1 MLLKASERAGGQ
13 ALATH
18 LLNAHDNDHVEVHE
32 LRGFISDTLHG
43 AFQEIEAHSK
53 GTRCKNYLFSLS
65 LNPPEKE
72 SVGIEAFQDA
82 VNRIEAKLGLSEQAR
97 AMVFHEKQGRRHA
110 HCVWSRID
118 VQEMKAVQLPYFKMK
133 LQDIAKELYLEH
145 GWKMPKGFENKSER
159 NPFNYTLA
167 EWHQAQRVQEDP
179 QALKALF
186 KDSWDQSKNG
196 EALIDLLKAKGY
208 TVAQGDKSG
217 AVAVDYQGEVYSLS
231 RWAGV
236 KSKELKAKFGE
247 QQQLVS
253 VAQAKEQIANT
264 MTDRLKTYANTVKE
278 QSLEKQHGLKTQK
291 TEMVSTQRQE
301 REKLQAIQTDRWTK
315 ESQERQA
322 KIPQGW
328 RKVWSFV
335 KGELKTITKENE
347 QAILQAKERDRQQ
360 KQALIDR
367 QREERLKLQEQFRAL
382 KQDHQKQMDQLKTHL
397 AKYQAMQRPKV
408 QEQPKTL
415 TATFN
420 HAKQADKA
428 PAQPPPKNN
437 GHGKGHNTGGEGR
450 SLSLGK

>member
-72 SVGIEAFQDA
+72 SVGIEAFEEA
-82 VNRIEAKLGLSEQAR
+82 VNRIEKKLGLDDQAR
-97 AMVFHEKQGRRHA
+97 ALVFHEKQGRRHA

-118 VQEMKAVQLPYFKMK
+118 VQEMKAVQLSHFKTK
-133 LQDIAKELYLEH
+133 LQEISKELYRQY
-145 GWKMPKGFENKSER
+145 GWEMPKGFENKAER
-159 NPFNYTLA
+159 NPYNYTLA
-167 EWHQAQRVQEDP
+167 EWHQAQRVKEDP

-186 KDSWDQSKNG
+186 KDSWEQSKNG
-196 EALIDLLKAKGY
+196 EALIETLKAKGY
-208 TVAQGDKSG
+208 TVAQGDKRG

-247 QQQLVS
+247 QQLVS
-253 VAQAKEQIANT
+253 VAEAKEQIANT

-291 TEMVSTQRQE
+291 NEMVSKQRQE
-301 REKLQAIQTDRWTK
+301 REKLQTLQIDRWAK

-335 KGELKTITKENE
+335 KGELKTITKDNE
-347 QAILQAKERDRQQ
+347 QAVLQAKERDRQQ

-367 QREERLKLQEQFRAL
+367 QRQERLKLQEHFKAL
-382 KQDHQKQMDQLKTHL
+382 KQDHQKQMEQLKSHL

-420 HAKQADKA
+420 HAKQAEHKPA
-428 PAQPPPKNN
+428 PPPPKK
-437 GHGKGHNTGGEGR
+437 HGKGHHAGGEGR

>member
-1 MLLKASERAGGQ
+1 MLLKASERANGQ

-72 SVGIEAFQDA
+72 SVGIEAFEDA
-82 VNRIEAKLGLSEQAR
+82 INRIEKKLGLDDQAR
-97 AMVFHEKQGRRHA
+97 ALVFHEKQGRRHA

-118 VQEMKAVQLPYFKMK
+118 VQEMKAVQLSHFKMK

-145 GWKMPKGFENKSER
+145 GWEMPKGFENKTER

-167 EWHQAQRVQEDP
+167 EWHQAQRVKEDP

-186 KDSWDQSKNG
+186 KDSWEQSKNV
-196 EALIDLLKAKGY
+196 EALIETLKAKGY
-208 TVAQGDKSG
+208 TVAQGDKLG
-217 AVAVDYQGEVYSLS
+217 AVALDYQGEVYSLS
-231 RWAGV
+231 RWTGV

-247 QQQLVS
+247 QPLVS
-253 VAQAKEQIANT
+253 VAEAKEQVANT
-264 MTDRLKTYANTVKE
+264 MTDRLKTYANTIKE

-291 TEMVSTQRQE
+291 NEMVSKQRQE
-301 REKLQAIQTDRWTK
+301 RDKLQTLQSERWAK

-335 KGELKTITKENE
+335 KGELKTITKDNE
-347 QAILQAKERDRQQ
+347 QAVLQAKERDRQQ

-367 QREERLKLQEQFRAL
+367 QRQERLKLQEQFKAL
-382 KQDHQKQMDQLKTHL
+382 KQDHQKQMEQLKTHL

-420 HAKQADKA
+420 HAKQAEHKPA
-428 PAQPPPKNN
+428 PPPPKKN
-437 GHGKGHNTGGEGR
+437 GKGHHAGGEGR

>member
-65 LNPPEKE
+65 LNPPEHE
-72 SVGIEAFQDA
+72 SVRIEAFEDA
-82 VNRIEAKLGLSEQAR
+82 VNRIEAKLGLSDQAR
-97 AMVFHEKQGRRHA
+97 ALVFHEKQGRRHA

-118 VQEMKAVQLPYFKMK
+118 VQEMKAVQLSHFKMK
-133 LQDIAKELYLEH
+133 LQEISKELYRQY
-145 GWKMPKGFENKSER
+145 GWEMPKGFENKAER
-159 NPFNYTLA
+159 NPYNYTLA
-167 EWHQAQRVQEDP
+167 EWHQAQRVKEDP

-186 KDSWDQSKNG
+186 KDCWEQSKNG
-196 EALIDLLKAKGY
+196 EALIETLKAKGY
-208 TVAQGDKSG
+208 RVAQGDKRG

-247 QQQLVS
+247 QQLVS
-253 VAQAKEQIANT
+253 VADAKEQIANT

-278 QSLEKQHGLKTQK
+278 QSLEKQHGLKSQK
-291 TEMVSTQRQE
+291 NEMVSTQRQE
-301 REKLQAIQTDRWTK
+301 RAKLQTLQTERWAK

-335 KGELKTITKENE
+335 KGELKTITKDNE
-347 QAILQAKERDRQQ
+347 QAVLQAKERDRQQ

-367 QREERLKLQEQFRAL
+367 QRQERLKLQEHFKAL
-382 KQDHQKQMDQLKTHL
+382 KQDHQKKMDQLKTHL

-420 HAKQADKA
+420 HAKQAEHKPA
-428 PAQPPPKNN
+428 PPPPKKN
-437 GHGKGHNTGGEGR
+437 GKGHHAGGEGR

>member
-65 LNPPEKE
+65 LNPPEHE
-72 SVGIEAFQDA
+72 SVRIEAFEDA
-82 VNRIEAKLGLSEQAR
+82 VNRIEAKLGLSDQAR
-97 AMVFHEKQGRRHA
+97 ALVFHEKQGRRHA

-118 VQEMKAVQLPYFKMK
+118 VQEMKAVQLSHFKMK
-133 LQDIAKELYLEH
+133 LQEISKELYRQY
-145 GWKMPKGFENKSER
+145 GWEMPKGFENKAER
-159 NPFNYTLA
+159 NPYNYTLA
-167 EWHQAQRVQEDP
+167 EWHQAQRVKEDP

-186 KDSWDQSKNG
+186 KDCWEQSKNG
-196 EALIDLLKAKGY
+196 EALIETLKAKGY
-208 TVAQGDKSG
+208 TVAQGDKRG

-247 QQQLVS
+247 QQLVS
-253 VAQAKEQIANT
+253 VAEAKEQIANT

-291 TEMVSTQRQE
+291 NEMVSKQRQE
-301 REKLQAIQTDRWTK
+301 REKLQTLQIDRWAK

-335 KGELKTITKENE
+335 KGELKTITKDNE
-347 QAILQAKERDRQQ
+347 QAVLQAKERDRQQ

-367 QREERLKLQEQFRAL
+367 QRQERLKLQEHFKAL
-382 KQDHQKQMDQLKTHL
+382 KQDHQKQMEQLKTHL

-420 HAKQADKA
+420 HAKQAEYKPA
-428 PAQPPPKNN
+428 PPPPKKND
-437 GHGKGHNTGGEGR
+437 KGHHAGGEGR
-450 SLSLGK
+450 RLSLGK

>member
-1 MLLKASERAGGQ
+1 MLLKASERASGQ

-32 LRGFISDTLHG
+32 LRGFVSDNLHG

-72 SVGIEAFQDA
+72 SVGIDAFEDA
-82 VNRIEAKLGLSEQAR
+82 VNRIEKKLGLDNQAR
-97 AMVFHEKQGRRHA
+97 ALVFHEKQGRRHA

-118 VQEMKAVQLPYFKMK
+118 VQEMKAVQLSHFKMK
-133 LQDIAKELYLEH
+133 LQEISKELYRQY
-145 GWKMPKGFENKSER
+145 GWELPKGFENKAER

-167 EWHQAQRVQEDP
+167 EWHQAQRVKEDP

-186 KDSWDQSKNG
+186 KDCWEQSKNG
-196 EALIDLLKAKGY
+196 DALIEVLKAKGY
-208 TVAQGDKSG
+208 TVAQGDKRG
-217 AVAVDYQGEVYSLS
+217 AVAVDYQGEVYALS

-236 KSKELKAKFGE
+236 KSKELMGKLADQKTLLNVDEAKH
-247 QQQLVS
+247 
-253 VAQAKEQIANT
+253 QIANT
-264 MTDRLKTYANTVKE
+264 MTERLKSYANTVKE
-278 QSLEKQHGLKTQK
+278 QSLEKQDTLKSQK
-291 TEMVSTQRQE
+291 TEMVSLQRQE
-301 REKLQAIQTDRWTK
+301 REKLKTQQAERWRK

-322 KIPQGW
+322 KIPTGW

-347 QAILQAKERDRQQ
+347 QAILRAKERELQQ

-367 QREERLKLQEQFRAL
+367 QREERQKLQVQFKAL
-382 KQDHQKQMDQLKTHL
+382 KQDHQKQMDQLKVHL
-397 AKYQAMQRPKV
+397 GKYQAMQQPKT

-415 TATFN
+415 TATFT
-420 HAKQADKA
+420 HVKQAENK
-428 PAQPPPKNN
+428 PVPPPPKNN
-437 GHGKGHNTGGEGR
+437 GKGHNSGGESR
-450 SLSLGK
+450 SLNLGKP

>member
-72 SVGIEAFQDA
+72 SVGIEAFEDA
-82 VNRIEAKLGLSEQAR
+82 INRIEKKLGLDDQAR
-97 AMVFHEKQGRRHA
+97 ALVFHEKQGRRHA

-118 VQEMKAVQLPYFKMK
+118 VQEMKAVQLSHFKMK
-133 LQDIAKELYLEH
+133 LQEISKELYRQY
-145 GWKMPKGFENKSER
+145 GWEMPKGFENKAER

-167 EWHQAQRVQEDP
+167 EWHQAQRVKEDP

-186 KDSWDQSKNG
+186 KDSWEQAKNG
-196 EALIDLLKAKGY
+196 EALIETLKAKGY
-208 TVAQGDKSG
+208 TVAQGDKRG

-247 QQQLVS
+247 QQLVS
-253 VAQAKEQIANT
+253 VAEAKEQIANT

-291 TEMVSTQRQE
+291 NEMVSKQRQE
-301 REKLQAIQTDRWTK
+301 REKLQTLQIDRWAK

-335 KGELKTITKENE
+335 KGELKTITKDNE
-347 QAILQAKERDRQQ
+347 QAVLQAKERDRQQ

-367 QREERLKLQEQFRAL
+367 QRQERLKLQEHFKAL
-382 KQDHQKQMDQLKTHL
+382 KQDHQKQMEQLKTHL

-420 HAKQADKA
+420 HVKQAEHKPA
-428 PAQPPPKNN
+428 PPPPKK
-437 GHGKGHNTGGEGR
+437 HGKGHHAGGEGR